1 MVIIRPLL
9 HLLQDRGRM
18 MINWEK
24 IFRGSDCRIWL
35 MDARKKDNA
44 ELCWQVF
51 DRYAAGQGEHRTI
64 AYKTAYSLFG
74 AETMC
79 RVEQAAAGEPGRYII
94 GSDRIHL
101 DGRYIT
107 AAGFAL
113 AWKYTRERVMQDKQ
127 DQCRQI
133 LGLLDGYSLEETRA
147 IIERG
152 KKEWTNGYT
161 QLRKWQ
167 TYYE

>member
-1 MVIIRPLL
+1 
-9 HLLQDRGRM
+9 
-18 MINWEK
+18 
-24 IFRGSDCRIWL
+24 
-35 MDARKKDNA
+35 
-44 ELCWQVF
+44 
-51 DRYAAGQGEHRTI
+51 
-64 AYKTAYSLFG
+64 
-74 AETMC
+74 MC

-94 GSDRIHL
+94 GTDRLHL
-101 DGRYIT
+101 DGRYLT

-133 LGLLDGYSLEETRA
+133 LELLDGYSLEETRA

-161 QLRKWQ
+161 QLRKWR